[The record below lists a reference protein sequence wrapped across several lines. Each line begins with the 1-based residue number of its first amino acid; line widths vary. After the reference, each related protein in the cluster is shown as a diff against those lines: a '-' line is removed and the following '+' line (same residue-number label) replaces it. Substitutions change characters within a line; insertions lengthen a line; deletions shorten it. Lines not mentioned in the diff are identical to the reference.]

1 MSKRRI
7 IDHPHAVDLTD
18 FDPAETNGVKHK
30 DEPGLQQQLQV
41 RLLHLQTLLYA
52 AAHQSILIVLQGMDT
67 AGKDGTIKHVMDAV
81 NPAGCQVWNFKQP
94 TPDEAAHDFLWR
106 VHQRTP
112 GHGIIGV
119 FNRSHYEDV
128 LVVRVHKLVP
138 RDVWQARYE
147 QINQFEH
154 MLAQNGT
161 IILKFFL
168 HISKDEQ
175 RDRLLAREDD
185 PEKAWKLSVEDWH
198 ERALWDDYHQAYADM
213 LSQCGTE
220 WAPWYIVPA
229 NKKWY
234 RNLFILQSIVD
245 RLAPLEK
252 DWNTELEARGKA
264 ALAALKAANIAER

>member
-7 IDHPHAVDLTD
+7 IDHPHTVDLAD

-30 DEPGLQQQLQV
+30 EEAGLHQKLQAQ
-41 RLLHLQTLLYA
+41 LLHQQTLLYA
-52 AAHQSILIVLQGMDT
+52 AAHQSVLIVLQGMDT
-67 AGKDGTIKHVMDAV
+67 AGKDGTVKHVMDAV
-81 NPAGCQVWNFKQP
+81 NPGGCQVWNFKQP
-94 TPDEAAHDFLWR
+94 TPEEQAHDFLWR
-106 VHQRTP
+106 VHKLTP
-112 GHGIIGV
+112 AKGIIGV

-147 QINQFEH
+147 QINNFEH

-161 IILKFFL
+161 IIMKFFL

-198 ERALWDDYHQAYADM
+198 ERALWDDYQQAYADM

-234 RNLFILQSIVD
+234 RNLFILQSIVE

-252 DWNTELEARGKA
+252 DWNDELEARGKA
-264 ALAALKAANIAER
+264 ALEALKAANIKER